1 MFQPDDKN
9 INRSG
14 RPKGSLNKSTIA
26 LSKVRESFAD
36 FVGFTFEQI
45 QEDWQKLTPEQ
56 RVRYYI
62 EFAKFCIPTM
72 KATTHQINQSDIPK
86 EQPEIIINIL
96 KND

>member
-1 MFQPDDKN
+1 MFKPKDEN

-14 RPKGSLNKSTIA
+14 RPKGSLNQSTIA

-45 QEDWQKLTPEQ
+45 QEDWKMLTPEQ

-72 KATTHQINQSDIPK
+72 KATTHQIHQGDISR
-86 EQPEIIINIL
+86 ERDEVIVRII
-96 KND
+96 KPD

>member
-1 MFQPDDKN
+1 MFKPEDEN

-26 LSKVRESFAD
+26 LAKVRESFAD

-62 EFAKFCIPTM
+62 EFAKFCIKNVLWLIDRSNLQPFNI
-72 KATTHQINQSDIPK
+72 QQSNG
-86 EQPEIIINIL
+86 QTFF
-96 KND
+96 